1 MKWINKMSKFLEK
14 KKERINDYN
23 CIMIYLKFS
32 NWDKIQE
39 LISESDLYIDPND
52 PSYGRED
59 EPHVTLIYGIH
70 DIPDSDIEDDIK
82 NIKCPEIKLKGV
94 SNFTS
99 DNFDVLKFDVDSND
113 MIDLNKFFKDKY
125 PNTNSFEYHP
135 HCTIA
140 YLKPGESNK
149 YFDKIDINQTF
160 KTSKIV
166 YSKID
171 GSKRVFNLKI
181 NI

>member
-1 MKWINKMSKFLEK
+1 MSKFLEK

-39 LISESDLYIDPND
+39 LISESDLYIDPKD
-52 PSYGRED
+52 PSYGREN

-70 DIPDSDIEDDIK
+70 DISDSDIVDDIK
-82 NIKCPEIKLKGV
+82 NIYKPNIKFKSI
-94 SNFTS
+94 SNFTNDS
-99 DNFDVLKFDVDSND
+99 FDVLKFDVDSDD
-113 MIDLNKFFKDKY
+113 MIKLNKFFKDKY
-125 PNTNSFEYHP
+125 PNTNTFDYHP

-140 YLKPGESNK
+140 YLLPGTSEK
-149 YFDKIDINQTF
+149 YFNKISVEQEF
-160 KTSKIV
+160 KLDKIV

-171 GSKRVFNLKI
+171 GSVKKYKFKSED
-181 NI
+181 